1 MKICA
6 DETIDDLRRAEV
18 SRVKHAHDFD
28 NLARRVGPA
37 DAEYFHGLARRYRA
51 SAAAYRAEIARREAA
66 Q

>member
-6 DETIDDLRRAEV
+6 DETLDDLRRAEV
-18 SRVKHAHDFD
+18 SRVRHAHDFD
-28 NLARRVGPA
+28 NMARRVGSA
-37 DAEYFHGLARRYRA
+37 NAEYFYGLARQYRA